1 MRNRV
6 ANKELVIKKWDLT
19 ELVDRNLINRVKRE
33 TFIHFMHLRNIYI
46 ALSICQKL
54 F

>member
-46 ALSICQKL
+46 ALSISQKL